1 MNNYDTLL
9 AVTGWEE
16 RFELGIELFLN
27 ENHVKQVILFDFVD
41 YSDKVKNNV
50 NKISMYFDR
59 KGIANSLI
67 QLKHNDNS
75 GNWKIVRDTINNMV
89 GTLVVNISTMP
100 RDIIYFSL
108 YHAKNSEKISNLY
121 CIYNSPKGYSNDNWL
136 TSDPCKP
143 QLIYNMSGIFEMG
156 KDTILII
163 LTGFDRKR
171 VEQLLN
177 YYEPRK
183 IYMGLQTGEQ
193 YQNNILNAE
202 RHIELFKSNLNINCF
217 DFDAFIEGDYGF
229 HKIEEI
235 IKENINS
242 NIIAASL
249 GPKPSSI
256 ALFRLNIEYPNIGLI
271 HVPVTIYNMNY
282 SFGINENLTIFEQI
296 K

>member
-1 MNNYDTLL
+1 MMNYDTLL
-9 AVTGWEE
+9 AVTGWEN
-16 RFELGIELFLN
+16 RFELGIEHFLDSNSVNQVVLFN
-27 ENHVKQVILFDFVD
+27 FDD
-41 YSDKVKNNV
+41 YSDKVKPNLQYLKQILDKK
-50 NKISMYFDR
+50 KIR
-59 KGIANSLI
+59 IHLI
-67 QLKHNDNS
+67 PLKHNDNIA
-75 GNWKIVRDTINNMV
+75 NWNIVMDTINNMR
-89 GTLVVNISTMP
+89 GSLVVNISTMP

-108 YHAKNSEKISNLY
+108 HHAEKSEKISSLY
-121 CIYNSPKGYSNDNWL
+121 CLYNSPEGYSGDNWL

-177 YYEPRK
+177 YYEPGK
-183 IYMGLQTGEQ
+183 VYIGIQTGEQ

-202 RHIELFKSNLNINCF
+202 RYIDFFKSYINITCF
-217 DFDAFIEGDYGF
+217 DFDAFMEKDYGF
-229 HKIEEI
+229 DKIEEI
-235 IKENINS
+235 IRENMNS

-256 ALFRLNIEYPNIGLI
+256 ALFRLNMKYPEIGLI
-271 HVPVTIYNMNY
+271 HVPVTTYNMNY
-282 SFGINENLTIFEQI
+282 SFGINSRVAVFEQI